1 MPTFVYEARDRSG
14 KVLSGSAEADSSV
27 LAAAKLREAGLFVT
41 ALRQKANAAG
51 KQNINL
57 FGSKVKPRE
66 IAILT
71 RQWAVMIRAGLNLI
85 TCLRTLHAQ
94 ANTPKLKEVLGQI
107 RTDVEA
113 GHTLAG
119 ALGKQGKVFSLM
131 FIHMIEAGEASGQ
144 LDTVLERL
152 AEYAE
157 KEYALRR
164 KIVGAMTY
172 PAVIIVVV
180 VGVAGFLI
188 TFIVPQFA
196 KIFVES
202 GKGLPTIT
210 AFVVGVSNFVVK
222 FWWSFPLVLGGAV
235 YGLFRYR
242 QTPAGKLATDKFLYR
257 MPIIGPVVQKTAVA
271 RFTRTFGTL
280 IESGVSIVSALEITQ
295 RAISNAVVSKAIA
308 QARVSIS
315 QGQGMARMLAETK
328 AFPPMLTEMV
338 SIGEETGAL
347 EKVLTQVA
355 DFYESEVETAVEG
368 LTAMIQPMVVV
379 LLGGVVGFIVV
390 AIIMPVLEMGSAIQ

>member
-1 MPTFVYEARDRSG
+1 MPAFVYEARDRSG
-14 KVLSGSAEADSSV
+14 KVLSGTAEADNAV

-41 ALRQKANAAG
+41 ALRQRVDNTTKSAP
-51 KQNINL
+51 L
-57 FGSKVKPRE
+57 FGGRIKPRD

-94 ANTPKLKEVLGQI
+94 ASAPKLKEVLGQI
-107 RTDVEA
+107 RNDVEA

-119 ALGKQGKVFSLM
+119 ALGKHGKVFSPM
-131 FIHMIEAGEASGQ
+131 FVHMIEAGEASGQ

-164 KIVGAMTY
+164 KIIGALTY
-172 PAVIIVVV
+172 PAVIITVVI
-180 VGVAGFLI
+180 GVAGFLI

-202 GKGLPTIT
+202 GKALPTIT
-210 AFVVGVSNFVVK
+210 AFVVGVSNFVIK
-222 FWWSFPLVLGGAV
+222 FWWLFPLVAAGAV
-235 YGLFRYR
+235 FGLIRYR
-242 QTPAGKLATDKFLYR
+242 QTPAGKLAIDRLLYR
-257 MPIIGPVVQKTAVA
+257 LPVIGPVVQKVAVS

-280 IESGVSIVSALEITQ
+280 IESGVSIVPALEITQ
-295 RAISNAVVSKAIA
+295 RAVGNAVVSKAIS

-315 QGQGMARMLAETK
+315 QGQGMAKMLAETG

-338 SIGEETGAL
+338 AIGEETGAL
-347 EKVLTQVA
+347 EKVLTQVS
-355 DFYESEVETAVEG
+355 DFYETEVETAVEG
-368 LTAMIQPMVVV
+368 LTAMIEPMVVV
-379 LLGGVVGFIVV
+379 MLGGVVGFIVV
-390 AIIMPVLEMGSAIQ
+390 AIIMPVLEMGSAMG